1 MLALVDALL
10 LTDGDVV
17 ADSLADFVVE
27 TDGLG
32 ETTDDSDLLSE
43 AECVPLLLVEP
54 LADDDGV
61 GTDDPLFVADTEALG
76 YALVEGEI
84 DVLELALLL
93 VVVELLVEADTD
105 KVRDSLADA
114 PVDND
119 DVGDALLLLV

>member
-17 ADSLADFVVE
+17 ADALADFVVE

-32 ETTDDSDLLSE
+32 DTTDDSDLLSD
-43 AECVPLLLVEP
+43 AECVPLLLVEL

-61 GTDDPLFVADTEALG
+61 GTDDPLFVKDIEALG
-76 YALVEGEI
+76 DALCEGVI

-93 VVVELLVEADTD
+93 VVVDLLVEADTD
-105 KVRDSLADA
+105 KVRDPLADA
-114 PVDND
+114 PFDND